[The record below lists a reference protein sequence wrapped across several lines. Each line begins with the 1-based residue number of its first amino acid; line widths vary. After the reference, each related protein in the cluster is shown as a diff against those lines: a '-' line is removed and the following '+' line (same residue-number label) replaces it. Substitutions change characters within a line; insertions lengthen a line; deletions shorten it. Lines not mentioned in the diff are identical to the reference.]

1 MSSSTEKTWKDVTL
15 GDMAKIRSIADLQ
28 IATEDEKNVKLASL
42 IYRIPEEELMNAPLS
57 RVREMMDGLEFL
69 RTTPVPEKARRTYV
83 VNGRT
88 YKLLRDGSEM
98 TVSQF
103 IDFQAVQED
112 GFDKRPGE
120 LLAVMMVPKGHE
132 YNDGYDKGRVVEDM
146 YSLSVPEAL
155 GICGFFTRRFRK
167 STTWTVMCLKAM
179 MRVRR
184 MLAPRETK
192 AMWRAL
198 EAEMSLFQDAVNSM
212 FG

>member
-1 MSSSTEKTWKDVTL
+1 
-15 GDMAKIRSIADLQ
+15 
-28 IATEDEKNVKLASL
+28 
-42 IYRIPEEELMNAPLS
+42 
-57 RVREMMDGLEFL
+57 
-69 RTTPVPEKARRTYV
+69 
-83 VNGRT
+83 
-88 YKLLRDGSEM
+88 
-98 TVSQF
+98 
-103 IDFQAVQED
+103 
-112 GFDKRPGE
+112 

-167 STTWTVMCLKAM
+167 STTWTVMFLKAV

-192 AMWRAL
+192 AVWRAL
-198 EAEMSLFQDAVNSM
+198 EAEMSLFQNAVNSM